1 LIPCNGQAAAPDLQ
15 RQAGR
20 QAGSM
25 CFIQDP
31 IPKVPFR
38 CYDLFSFL
46 LICRHLQGSEFFLE
60 QIFSFFQKKLGFFL
74 EMIFFSSLNL
84 TKFAIFWGKN

>member
-1 LIPCNGQAAAPDLQ
+1 LIPCNGQASAPDLQ
-15 RQAGR
+15 TKAGR

-38 CYDLFSFL
+38 CYDLFFFFVDLHAPSGAV
-46 LICRHLQGSEFFLE
+46 IFFLE
-60 QIFSFFQKKLGFFL
+60 QFFSFFQQKLGIFWERNF
-74 EMIFFSSLNL
+74 FFS
-84 TKFAIFWGKN
+84 